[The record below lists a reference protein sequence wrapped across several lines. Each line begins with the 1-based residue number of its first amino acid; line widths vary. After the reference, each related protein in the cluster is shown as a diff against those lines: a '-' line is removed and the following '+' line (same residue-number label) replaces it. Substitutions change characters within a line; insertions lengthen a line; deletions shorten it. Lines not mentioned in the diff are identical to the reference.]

1 MKLIVTLSLLLL
13 TTPALAGTFSA
24 PDGCK
29 AYLTVQS
36 RGCMVSHFY
45 TCEKDAKGEQWRADF
60 DDMGPFFLSR
70 IDSEAQWLESYESDG
85 SGSGLTTKETMD
97 ANPKDAASFSGLMS
111 TGLDTFDF
119 SLTKSSGEHTNING
133 YDKLTGSTAKI
144 DGVVLQQTE
153 YEYTQTD
160 DTGKVM
166 RHAKGNEFVSPEWHT
181 FFSGHSQY
189 ELDDGTWAP
198 QDGAPIS
205 YANPGEPGFD
215 TTTPIFECNAESA
228 ALEQT
233 LISLKDP
240 AK

>member
-97 ANPKDAASFSGLMS
+97 ANPKDAASQFLLAYHCLV
-111 TGLDTFDF
+111 LDDRKQAVD
-119 SLTKSSGEHTNING
+119 LLNRVVQLNPQ
-133 YDKLTGSTAKI
+133 DKLAEAMAQAIGQSLAPVADDRPKI
-144 DGVVLQQTE
+144 
-153 YEYTQTD
+153 
-160 DTGKVM
+160 
-166 RHAKGNEFVSPEWHT
+166 
-181 FFSGHSQY
+181 SQ
-189 ELDDGTWAP
+189 
-198 QDGAPIS
+198 
-205 YANPGEPGFD
+205 
-215 TTTPIFECNAESA
+215 
-228 ALEQT
+228 
-233 LISLKDP
+233 
-240 AK
+240 